1 MSPGS
6 PSGVISI
13 ASSWM
18 FLEMRLRANRPN
30 QPLFLNFRL
39 SPWVVNLGSPRD
51 LDDRHG
57 VAR

>member
-6 PSGVISI
+6 PGGVISI

-30 QPLFLNFRL
+30 QPLFLNL
-39 SPWVVNLGSPRD
+39 PPLALGSQP
-51 LDDRHG
+51 G
-57 VAR
+57 IAARP

>member
-1 MSPGS
+1 
-6 PSGVISI
+6 
-13 ASSWM
+13 M
-18 FLEMRLRANRPN
+18 FLEMRLRANQPN
-30 QPLFLNFRL
+30 QPLFLNLRL

>member
-1 MSPGS
+1 M
-6 PSGVISI
+6 ISI

-18 FLEMRLRANRPN
+18 FLEVRLREPA
-30 QPLFLNFRL
+30 QPIAIPMFAPLAL
-39 SPWVVNLGSPRD
+39 VVNLGSPPD